1 MGYDVVIPARNEER
15 HLEKTLLAIRRQS
28 IPPKKIIVV
37 NDGSTDR
44 TSEIAKEYADIV
56 EELSDRGF
64 NAIATAAISGVINQ
78 GLMRVSPDSEYV
90 LICGADAVLPANFFE
105 VIYGEMVRDPRLV
118 VASGRLESDPAYE
131 GLPPRGTRVVRA
143 DFWREVNGL
152 RYPETLGW
160 ESWLVFKAL
169 EKGMKVKRVP
179 HLITVAQRSPIK
191 TKIKKARSIGA
202 SMYNLGY
209 FWVYAVGR
217 SFRYFLSEPKA
228 GIEMVSGFLSARGM
242 DKMDVA
248 PWVNEYQKRN
258 LLKSIRNF
266 LTKSWIPR

>member
-1 MGYDVVIPARNEER
+1 MGYDVVIPARNEET
-15 HLEKTLLAIRRQS
+15 HLEKTLNAIRRQS

-56 EELSDRGF
+56 VELPDRGF

-78 GLMRVSPDSEYV
+78 GLTRISPDSEYV
-90 LICGADAVLPANFFE
+90 LICGADAVLPADFFE
-105 VIYGEMVRDPRLV
+105 IISIEMERDPQLV

-131 GLPPRGTRVVRA
+131 GLPPRGTRVVKA
-143 DFWREVNGL
+143 DFWREANGL

-169 EKGMKVKRVP
+169 EMGMKAKRIP
-179 HLITVAQRSPIK
+179 HLITVAQRPPIK
-191 TKIKKARSIGA
+191 TKIRKARSIGA
-202 SMYNLGY
+202 SMNNLGY

-228 GIEMVSGFLSARGM
+228 GIEMLLGFLSTRGM
-242 DKMDVA
+242 DRMDVA

-258 LLKSIRNF
+258 LWKSIRNF
-266 LTKSWIPR
+266 LMKSRIPS